1 MFVTQKPKLVSH
13 SASHRL
19 LFWPATSAVSSRNA
33 SHKLLQDGLGALSM
47 VKAGASQA
55 RGIQVISQPQNPLS
69 IIKDSVL
76 PSLTQGKLRHL
87 PALPWCVLICALL
100 LPAFRI

>member
-13 SASHRL
+13 SAWHRL
-19 LFWPATSAVSSRNA
+19 LFLACDLGGFFQDA

-55 RGIQVISQPQNPLS
+55 CGIQVISQPQNPLS

-76 PSLTQGKLRHL
+76 PSLTQGKLR
-87 PALPWCVLICALL
+87 P
-100 LPAFRI
+100 